1 MKKAHNFLKNFVIIL
16 FIIIIFNI
24 FSSNNKVLSNNYLM
38 EKEQLLDVLQEG
50 DSGLWQRANQLIR
63 DSHDELGKRNNGNRE
78 A

>member
-38 EKEQLLDVLQEG
+38 EKEHLILDF
-50 DSGLWQRANQLIR
+50 
-63 DSHDELGKRNNGNRE
+63 RNSVFLD
-78 A
+78 